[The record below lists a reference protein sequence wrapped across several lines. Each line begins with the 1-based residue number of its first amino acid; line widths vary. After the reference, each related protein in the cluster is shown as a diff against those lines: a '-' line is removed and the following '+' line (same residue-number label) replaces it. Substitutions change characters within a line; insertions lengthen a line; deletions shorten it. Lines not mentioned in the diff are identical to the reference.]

1 MSWSQLDLETVLMEE
16 GRLLSPWSLL
26 THWHPFWSI
35 LPGQGQPLWSCQ
47 GCHSSFSFF
56 PFSAPSLFSLEI
68 FPSPFTPPPPP
79 HSSLLKFI
87 AVLISCHSERLS
99 LIATDE
105 RFHVGRS
112 PNRSCQPRGN
122 GREAL
127 VIGFLNYVN
136 SSGHLVIGF
145 TVFDGVFEIVLECYW
160 GEQLVKF
167 YSWIQRR
174 KWHL

>member
-1 MSWSQLDLETVLMEE
+1 MVSTWLGNRFDGGGKAFKSLEPLDVFAPLLKYSARPRSSPLKLSGLPQLLQ
-16 GRLLSPWSLL
+16 LLSFLCTQSVL
-26 THWHPFWSI
+26 TWD
-35 LPGQGQPLWSCQ
+35 
-47 GCHSSFSFF
+47 
-56 PFSAPSLFSLEI
+56 
-68 FPSPFTPPPPP
+68 FPSPFMPPPPP

-87 AVLISCHSERLS
+87 AVLISCHSKRLS